1 MNDLSRSLRELPELS
16 PPTGGWARLSQ
27 RLDARQ
33 GRRRRARWAGGGLAL
48 AASLLLALPQLP
60 LLRPAASEQAPGRA
74 PAHSTA
80 VAGLMQQSQ
89 ALEQQLARLKS
100 EAGVWNGALAS
111 NAASLQRDVA
121 LLDLQLSDLAFDPQ
135 ADQAAAQTLW
145 QHRVRLLNQLVSAH
159 AAPSLTT
166 TAGLG
171 SDAAETEVLEL

>member
-1 MNDLSRSLRELPELS
+1 MNDLSRSLRELPELA
-16 PPTGGWARLSQ
+16 PPAGGWARLNT

-33 GRRRRARWAGGGLAL
+33 SRRQRLRWTGGLAL

-60 LLRPAASEQAPGRA
+60 VLRPTAADRA
-74 PAHSTA
+74 PATTSERGEA
-80 VAGLMQQSQ
+80 VASLMRQSQ
-89 ALEQQLARLKS
+89 ALEQELATLKS
-100 EAGVWNGALAS
+100 QAGVWNGALAS

-159 AAPSLTT
+159 AAPTLTT

-171 SDAAETEVLEL
+171 SDAREAEVLEL

>member
-16 PPTGGWARLSQ
+16 PPAGGWARLSQ

-33 GRRRRARWAGGGLAL
+33 GRRRRARWAGGLAL

-60 LLRPAASEQAPGRA
+60 LLRPSASDPAPSRA
-74 PAHSTA
+74 PARSA
-80 VAGLMQQSQ
+80 VVASLMQQSQ
-89 ALEQQLARLKS
+89 ALEQELATLKS
-100 EAGVWNGALAS
+100 ETGVWNGALAS

-121 LLDLQLSDLAFDPQ
+121 LLDLQLSDLAFEPQ

-145 QHRVRLLNQLVSAH
+145 RHRVRLLEQLVSAH
-159 AAPSLTT
+159 AAPTLTTT

-171 SDAAETEVLEL
+171 SDASEAEVLEL